1 MQIIDLHF
9 FRVSYWNFISFLWWY
24 HGIILAWFFVSHIVL
39 HWCLCI
45 WRSKRPIFLD
55 CFQKVKTFC
64 QFSRLMGLSLELKSY
79 WAGLSYEAV
88 SGCTV
93 SSAVGGLVTRHP
105 GRHGFCLILGQRILL
120 PVLCFVGWHWNKG
133 LLQCPK
139 MSPQMVGL
147 TLLPGIRMSVDIA
160 RSLGMFLAD
169 HWMGPSVVGPA
180 LDCGWKPQDCFRFHS
195 QAWGLQTWI
204 WRQRWACLPPGGW
217 AGWTAL
223 DCNSRD

>member
-1 MQIIDLHF
+1 
-9 FRVSYWNFISFLWWY
+9 
-24 HGIILAWFFVSHIVL
+24 
-39 HWCLCI
+39 
-45 WRSKRPIFLD
+45 
-55 CFQKVKTFC
+55 
-64 QFSRLMGLSLELKSY
+64 MGLSLELKSY

-169 HWMGPSVVGPA
+169 HWMGPSVGRTSPGLWLKASGLFQVPQPSLRSADLDLEAEMGMSSSRRLGW
-180 LDCGWKPQDCFRFHS
+180 LDCS
-195 QAWGLQTWI
+195 
-204 WRQRWACLPPGGW
+204 
-217 AGWTAL
+217 
-223 DCNSRD
+223 